1 MLSINCGGLAFNI
14 VPKLFWETSYCHW
27 TKGPLHFFLSS
38 LLSAF
43 RSLMFSTKIPFEST
57 SLLCVHRQMLNR
69 DWKGSNYTAIG
80 INHTRDPLTIHFISR
95 IDVCQTTTYKYSWF
109 SIVLMSYNLVKP
121 SKIMSR
127 KELGENLQNNNESFS
142 VLLVH
147 IIRLNTLKMKPL
159 GIQKTQKN

>member
-1 MLSINCGGLAFNI
+1 MLSINCGVLAFNI

-127 KELGENLQNNNESFS
+127 KELGENLQNNSESFS

-159 GIQKTQKN
+159 GI